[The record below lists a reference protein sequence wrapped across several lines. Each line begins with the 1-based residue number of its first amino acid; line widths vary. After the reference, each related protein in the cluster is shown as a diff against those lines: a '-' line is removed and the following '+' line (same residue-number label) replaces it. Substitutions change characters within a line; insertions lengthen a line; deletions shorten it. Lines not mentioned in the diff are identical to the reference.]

1 MERNN
6 KQLAINMITQVVVF
20 IIQMGINFL
29 LTPFIVKSLG
39 VEAYGFVGLSNNIIG
54 YLQLATVA
62 LNSMAGR
69 FITIEYHRGNIDQAN
84 KYFSSVFY
92 SNVVISAILCIISVV
107 LLIFLEYVIEIPNH
121 LIGDVKWLF
130 TLLCINSF
138 LTLIFNVYIVS
149 PFIKNRLDVTS
160 VRNLISNLIRAIV
173 ILFLFGVFTSHLWF
187 IGCSTLICGIY
198 LVIANVKIK
207 NKLTPE
213 LGVNLRNFDFEK
225 IKTLLA
231 SGVWNLIGKLGD
243 LLQRGLDLL
252 FANWFI
258 NAAAMGI
265 LSITTQIPFIIL
277 SVLGLF
283 TSSFAPS
290 LTKDFANGD
299 KAAMLNE
306 IFKSIRILSICI
318 LVPIAI
324 LYVYGDVFYKLWMP
338 TQDAL
343 LLQKLTICGTFALL
357 VTSPLDGFW
366 NVFTVT
372 NKIKGSS
379 IFMIFNSIIVFF
391 TVLLGLFLTDDTI
404 IKMFI
409 IASVRSIYGVIR
421 GIVFLPVY
429 GAFCLN
435 LKYTYFYKSILKSLF
450 GLVISLGVCYL
461 LRLVYIPN
469 SWLGFF
475 VICIFIS
482 VIAISVGS
490 VLILT
495 KKDKQFIVTKIL
507 SRINDR
513 NKA

>member
-1 MERNN
+1 MAGQN
-6 KQLAINMITQVVVF
+6 KQLAINMIAQVVVF
-20 IIQMGINFL
+20 VVQMGINFL

-69 FITIEYHRGNIDQAN
+69 FITIEYHKGNIEQAN

-92 SNVVISAILCIISVV
+92 SNVVISAVLGILSIV
-107 LLIFLEYVIEIPNH
+107 LLGFLEYIIKIPTNLVI
-121 LIGDVKWLF
+121 DVKWLF
-130 TLLCINSF
+130 ALLCINSL

-149 PFIKNRLDVTS
+149 PFIKNRLEITS
-160 VRNLISNLIRAIV
+160 IRNLISNLIKAAV
-173 ILFLFGVFTSHLWF
+173 ILILFGFFTSHLWY

-198 LVIANVKIK
+198 LIIANVKIK

-213 LGVNLRNFDFEK
+213 LGVKFGNFDFVK
-225 IKTLLA
+225 VKTLLA

-283 TSSFAPS
+283 SSSFAPS

-299 KAAMLNE
+299 WEAMLGE
-306 IFKSIRILSICI
+306 VFKSIRILSICI
-318 LVPIAI
+318 LVPISV
-324 LYVYGDVFYKLWMP
+324 LYIYGDVFYQLWMP
-338 TQDAL
+338 TQDAS

-366 NVFTVT
+366 NIFTIT

-379 IFMIFNSIIVFF
+379 IFMIINSVVVFL
-391 TVLLGLFLTDDTI
+391 TVLLGLIFIDDITT
-404 IKMFI
+404 KMFI
-409 IASVRSIYGVIR
+409 IAAIRSLYGVIR

-429 GAFCLN
+429 GAYCMG
-435 LKYTYFYKSILKSLF
+435 LKYTYFYKPILKSLL
-450 GLVISLGVCYL
+450 GLSISLGFCWL
-461 LRLVYIPN
+461 FRLVYVPIN
-469 SWLGFF
+469 WFSLFA
-475 VICIFIS
+475 VSSLITI
-482 VIAISVGS
+482 VAIGVGS

-495 KKDKQFIVTKIL
+495 K
-507 SRINDR
+507 NDR
-513 NKA
+513 RFLLEKIFKKK

>member
-1 MERNN
+1 MAGQN
-6 KQLAINMITQVVVF
+6 KQLAINMLAQVVVF
-20 IIQMGINFL
+20 LVQMGINFL

-69 FITIEYHRGNIDQAN
+69 FITIEYHKGNLEQAN

-92 SNVVISAILCIISVV
+92 SNVVISAVLAIISII
-107 LLIFLEYVIEIPNH
+107 LLVFLEYVIHIPVN
-121 LIGDVKWLF
+121 LVADVKWLF
-130 TLLCINSF
+130 ALLCLNSL
-138 LTLIFNVYIVS
+138 LTLVFNVYIVS

-160 VRNLISNLIRAIV
+160 VRNLVSNLIKAAV
-173 ILFLFGVFTSHLWF
+173 ILVLFGFFSSHLWY

-198 LVIANVKIK
+198 LIIANVKIK
-207 NKLTPE
+207 DKLTPE
-213 LGVNLRNFDFEK
+213 LGVNLRYFDFVK
-225 IKTLLA
+225 VKTLLA

-290 LTKDFANGD
+290 LTKDFAKGNLNE
-299 KAAMLNE
+299 MLNE
-306 IFKSIRILSICI
+306 VYKSIRILSISI

-324 LYVYGDVFYKLWMP
+324 LHIYGDVFYKLWMP
-338 TQDAL
+338 TQNSL

-357 VTSPLDGFW
+357 VTSPLEGFW

-379 IFMIFNSIIVFF
+379 IFMIINSLVVFL
-391 TVLLGLFLTDDTI
+391 TVLLGLLLTEDITT
-404 IKMFI
+404 KMFI
-409 IASVRSIYGVIR
+409 IAAVRSLYGVIR
-421 GIVFLPVY
+421 GIVFLPIY
-429 GAFCLN
+429 GAYCMN
-435 LKYTYFYKSILKSLF
+435 LKRTFFYKPIIKSLF
-450 GLVISLGVCYL
+450 GVLVTLGICWM
-461 LRLVYIPN
+461 LRLLYVPDN
-469 SWLGFF
+469 WLGFF
-475 VICIFIS
+475 ISSLFVAIVSCCI
-482 VIAISVGS
+482 GS
-490 VLILT
+490 ILILT
-495 KKDKQFIVTKIL
+495 KNDKKFIMEKVIK
-507 SRINDR
+507 RR
-513 NKA
+513 K

>member
-1 MERNN
+1 MAGQN
-6 KQLAINMITQVVVF
+6 KQLAINMLAQVVVF
-20 IIQMGINFL
+20 LVQMGINFL

-69 FITIEYHRGNIDQAN
+69 FITIEYHKGNLEQAN

-92 SNVVISAILCIISVV
+92 SNVVISAVLAIISII
-107 LLIFLEYVIEIPNH
+107 LLVFLEHVIHIPVN
-121 LIGDVKWLF
+121 LIADVKWLF
-130 TLLCINSF
+130 ALLCLNSL
-138 LTLIFNVYIVS
+138 LTLVFNVYIVS

-160 VRNLISNLIRAIV
+160 VRNLVSNLIKAAIIL
-173 ILFLFGVFTSHLWF
+173 ILFGFFSSHLWY

-198 LVIANVKIK
+198 LIIANVKIK
-207 NKLTPE
+207 DKLTPE
-213 LGVNLRNFDFEK
+213 LGVNLRYFDFFK
-225 IKTLLA
+225 VKTLLA

-290 LTKDFANGD
+290 LTKDFAKGNLNE
-299 KAAMLNE
+299 MLNE
-306 IFKSIRILSICI
+306 VYKSIRILSISI

-324 LYVYGDVFYKLWMP
+324 LYIYGDVFYKLWMP
-338 TQDAL
+338 TQNSL

-379 IFMIFNSIIVFF
+379 IFMIINSLVVFL
-391 TVLLGLFLTDDTI
+391 TVLLGLLLTEDITT
-404 IKMFI
+404 KMFI
-409 IASVRSIYGVIR
+409 IAAVRSLYGVIR
-421 GIVFLPVY
+421 GIVFLPIY
-429 GAFCLN
+429 GAYCMN
-435 LKYTYFYKSILKSLF
+435 LKRTFFYKPIIKSLF
-450 GLVISLGVCYL
+450 GVLVTLGICWM
-461 LRLVYIPN
+461 LRLLYVPDN
-469 SWLGFF
+469 WLGFF
-475 VICIFIS
+475 ISSLFVAIVSCCI
-482 VIAISVGS
+482 GS
-490 VLILT
+490 ILILT
-495 KKDKQFIVTKIL
+495 KNDKKFIMEKVIK
-507 SRINDR
+507 RR
-513 NKA
+513 K

>member
-1 MERNN
+1 MAGQN
-6 KQLAINMITQVVVF
+6 KQLAINMLAQVVVF
-20 IIQMGINFL
+20 LVQMGINFL

-69 FITIEYHRGNIDQAN
+69 FITIEYHKGNLEQAN

-92 SNVVISAILCIISVV
+92 SNVVISAVLAIISII
-107 LLIFLEYVIEIPNH
+107 LLVFLEYVLHIPVN
-121 LIGDVKWLF
+121 LIADVKWLF
-130 TLLCINSF
+130 ALLCLNSL
-138 LTLIFNVYIVS
+138 LTLVFNVYIVS

-160 VRNLISNLIRAIV
+160 VRNLVSNLIKAAV
-173 ILFLFGVFTSHLWF
+173 ILILFGFFSSHLWY

-198 LVIANVKIK
+198 LIIANVRIK
-207 NKLTPE
+207 DKLTPE
-213 LGVNLRNFDFEK
+213 LGVNLRYFDFAK
-225 IKTLLA
+225 VKTLLA

-290 LTKDFANGD
+290 LTKDFAKGNL
-299 KAAMLNE
+299 KEMLNE
-306 IFKSIRILSICI
+306 VYKSIRILSISI

-324 LYVYGDVFYKLWMP
+324 LYIYGDVFYKLWMP
-338 TQDAL
+338 TQDSL

-366 NVFTVT
+366 NIFTVT

-379 IFMIFNSIIVFF
+379 IFMIINSLVVFL
-391 TVLLGLFLTDDTI
+391 TVLLGLFLTEDITT
-404 IKMFI
+404 KMFI
-409 IASVRSIYGVIR
+409 IAAVRSLYGVIR
-421 GIVFLPVY
+421 GIVFLPIY
-429 GAFCLN
+429 GAYCMN
-435 LKYTYFYKSILKSLF
+435 LKRTFFYKPIIKSLF
-450 GLVISLGVCYL
+450 GVLVTLGICWM
-461 LRLVYIPN
+461 LRLLYVPDN
-469 SWLGFF
+469 WLGFF
-475 VICIFIS
+475 MSSLLVALVSCSI
-482 VIAISVGS
+482 GS
-490 VLILT
+490 ILILT
-495 KKDKQFIVTKIL
+495 KNDKKFIMEKVIKR
-507 SRINDR
+507 RI
-513 NKA
+513 

>member
-1 MERNN
+1 MAGQN
-6 KQLAINMITQVVVF
+6 KQLAINMLAQVVVF
-20 IIQMGINFL
+20 LVQMGINFL

-69 FITIEYHRGNIDQAN
+69 FITIEYHKGNLEQAN

-92 SNVVISAILCIISVV
+92 SNVVISAVLAIISII
-107 LLIFLEYVIEIPNH
+107 LLVFLEYVIHVPVN
-121 LIGDVKWLF
+121 LVADVKWLF
-130 TLLCINSF
+130 ALLCLNSL
-138 LTLIFNVYIVS
+138 LTLVFNVYIVS

-160 VRNLISNLIRAIV
+160 VRNLVSNLIKAAV
-173 ILFLFGVFTSHLWF
+173 ILILFGFFSSHLWY

-198 LVIANVKIK
+198 LIIANVRIK
-207 NKLTPE
+207 DKLTPE
-213 LGVNLRNFDFEK
+213 LGVNLRYFDFAK
-225 IKTLLA
+225 VKTLLA

-290 LTKDFANGD
+290 LTKDFAKGNL
-299 KAAMLNE
+299 KEMLNE
-306 IFKSIRILSICI
+306 VYKSVRILSISI

-324 LYVYGDVFYKLWMP
+324 LYIYGDVFYKLWMP
-338 TQDAL
+338 TQDSL

-379 IFMIFNSIIVFF
+379 IFMIINSLVVFL
-391 TVLLGLFLTDDTI
+391 TVLLGLFLTEDITT
-404 IKMFI
+404 KMFI
-409 IASVRSIYGVIR
+409 IAAVRSLYGVIR
-421 GIVFLPVY
+421 GIVFLPIY
-429 GAFCLN
+429 GAYCMN
-435 LKYTYFYKSILKSLF
+435 LKRTFFYKPIIKSLF
-450 GLVISLGVCYL
+450 GVLVTLGICWM
-461 LRLVYIPN
+461 LRLLYVPDN
-469 SWLGFF
+469 WLGFF
-475 VICIFIS
+475 MSSLLVALVSCSI
-482 VIAISVGS
+482 GS
-490 VLILT
+490 ILILT
-495 KKDKQFIVTKIL
+495 KNDKKFIMEKVIKR
-507 SRINDR
+507 RI
-513 NKA
+513 

>member
-1 MERNN
+1 MASQN
-6 KQLAINMITQVVVF
+6 KQLAINMIAQVVVF
-20 IIQMGINFL
+20 IVQMGINFL

-69 FITIEYHRGNIDQAN
+69 FITIEYHKGNIEEAN

-92 SNVVISAILCIISVV
+92 SNVVISVVLGVLSLV
-107 LLIFLEYVIEIPNH
+107 LLIFLEYVIKIPAN
-121 LIGDVKWLF
+121 LVVDVKWLF
-130 TLLCINSF
+130 ALLCINSL

-149 PFIKNRLDVTS
+149 PFIKNRLEVTS
-160 VRNLISNLIRAIV
+160 IRNLISNLIKAAV
-173 ILFLFGVFTSHLWF
+173 ILLLFGFFSSHLWY

-198 LVIANVKIK
+198 LIIANVKIK
-207 NKLTPE
+207 NKLTPN
-213 LGVNLRNFDFEK
+213 LGVKFGDFDFVKVK
-225 IKTLLA
+225 ILLT

-258 NAAAMGI
+258 SAAAMGI

-290 LTKDFANGD
+290 LTKDFAKDDQN
-299 KAAMLNE
+299 AMLSE
-306 IFKSIRILSICI
+306 VFKSIRILSIGI
-318 LVPIAI
+318 LVPISV
-324 LYVYGDVFYKLWMP
+324 LYIYGDVFYQLWMP
-338 TQDAL
+338 TQDAS

-379 IFMIFNSIIVFF
+379 IFMIINSVVVFL
-391 TVLLGLFLTDDTI
+391 TVLLGLIFTDDVTT
-404 IKMFI
+404 KMFI
-409 IASVRSIYGVIR
+409 IATVRSLYGVIR
-421 GIVFLPVY
+421 GIVFLPIY
-429 GAFCLN
+429 GAYCIG
-435 LKYTYFYKSILKSLF
+435 LKYTYFYKPILKSLL
-450 GLVISLGVCYL
+450 GLAISLGICWLFRL
-461 LRLVYIPN
+461 LYVP
-469 SWLGFF
+469 SDWLSLF
-475 VICIFIS
+475 VVSSLIAVV
-482 VIAISVGS
+482 VIGIGS

-495 KKDKQFIVTKIL
+495 KNDKRFILEKIL
-507 SRINDR
+507 
-513 NKA
+513 KKK

>member
-1 MERNN
+1 MAGQN
-6 KQLAINMITQVVVF
+6 KQLAINMLAQVVVF
-20 IIQMGINFL
+20 LVQMGINFL

-69 FITIEYHRGNIDQAN
+69 FITIEYHKGNLEQAN

-92 SNVVISAILCIISVV
+92 SNVVISAVLAIISII
-107 LLIFLEYVIEIPNH
+107 LLVFLEYVIHIPVN
-121 LIGDVKWLF
+121 LVADVKWLF
-130 TLLCINSF
+130 ALLCLNSL
-138 LTLIFNVYIVS
+138 LTLVFNVYIVS

-160 VRNLISNLIRAIV
+160 VRNLVSNLIKAAV
-173 ILFLFGVFTSHLWF
+173 ILVLFGFFSSHLWY

-198 LVIANVKIK
+198 LIIANVRIK

-213 LGVNLRNFDFEK
+213 LGVNLRFFDFAK
-225 IKTLLA
+225 VKTLLA

-290 LTKDFANGD
+290 LTKDFAKGNLNE
-299 KAAMLNE
+299 MLNE
-306 IFKSIRILSICI
+306 VYKSIRILSISI

-324 LYVYGDVFYKLWMP
+324 LYIYGDVFYKLWMP
-338 TQDAL
+338 TQDSL

-379 IFMIFNSIIVFF
+379 IFMIINSLVVFL
-391 TVLLGLFLTDDTI
+391 TVLLGLLLTEDITT
-404 IKMFI
+404 KMFI
-409 IASVRSIYGVIR
+409 IAAVRSLYGVIR
-421 GIVFLPVY
+421 GIVFLPIY
-429 GAFCLN
+429 GAYCMN
-435 LKYTYFYKSILKSLF
+435 LKRTFFYKPIIKSLF
-450 GLVISLGVCYL
+450 GVLVTLGICWM
-461 LRLVYIPN
+461 LRLLYVPN
-469 SWLGFF
+469 NWLGFF
-475 VICIFIS
+475 ISSLFVAIVSCCI
-482 VIAISVGS
+482 GS
-490 VLILT
+490 ILILT
-495 KKDKQFIVTKIL
+495 KNDKKFIMEKVIK
-507 SRINDR
+507 RR
-513 NKA
+513 K

>member
-1 MERNN
+1 MAGQN
-6 KQLAINMITQVVVF
+6 KQLAINMLAQVVVF
-20 IIQMGINFL
+20 LVQMGINFL

-54 YLQLATVA
+54 YLQLASVA

-69 FITIEYHRGNIDQAN
+69 FITIEYHKGNLEQAN

-92 SNVVISAILCIISVV
+92 SNVVISAVLAIISII
-107 LLIFLEYVIEIPNH
+107 LLVFLEYVLHIPVN
-121 LIGDVKWLF
+121 LIADVKWLF
-130 TLLCINSF
+130 ALLCLNSL
-138 LTLIFNVYIVS
+138 LTLVFNVYIVS

-160 VRNLISNLIRAIV
+160 VRNLVSNLIKAAV
-173 ILFLFGVFTSHLWF
+173 ILVLFGFFSSHLWY

-198 LVIANVKIK
+198 LIIANVKIK
-207 NKLTPE
+207 DKLTPE
-213 LGVNLRNFDFEK
+213 LGVNLRYFDFVK
-225 IKTLLA
+225 VKTLLA

-290 LTKDFANGD
+290 LTKDFAKGNL
-299 KAAMLNE
+299 KEMLNE
-306 IFKSIRILSICI
+306 VYKSIRILSISI

-324 LYVYGDVFYKLWMP
+324 LYIYGDVFYKLWMP
-338 TQDAL
+338 TQDSL

-379 IFMIFNSIIVFF
+379 IFMIINSLVVFL
-391 TVLLGLFLTDDTI
+391 TVLLGLFLTEDITT
-404 IKMFI
+404 KMFI
-409 IASVRSIYGVIR
+409 IAAVRSLYGVIR
-421 GIVFLPVY
+421 GIVFLPIY
-429 GAFCLN
+429 GAYCMN
-435 LKYTYFYKSILKSLF
+435 LKRTFFYKPIIKSLF
-450 GLVISLGVCYL
+450 GVLVTLGICWM
-461 LRLVYIPN
+461 LRLLYVPDN
-469 SWLGFF
+469 WLGFF
-475 VICIFIS
+475 MSSLLVALVSCSI
-482 VIAISVGS
+482 GS
-490 VLILT
+490 ILILT
-495 KKDKQFIVTKIL
+495 KNDKKFIMEKVIKR
-507 SRINDR
+507 RI
-513 NKA
+513 

>member
-1 MERNN
+1 MAGQN
-6 KQLAINMITQVVVF
+6 KQLAINMLAQVVVF
-20 IIQMGINFL
+20 LVQMGINFL

-69 FITIEYHRGNIDQAN
+69 FITIEYHKGNLEQAN

-92 SNVVISAILCIISVV
+92 SNVVISAVLAIISII
-107 LLIFLEYVIEIPNH
+107 LLIFLEYVIHIPVN
-121 LIGDVKWLF
+121 LVADVKWLF
-130 TLLCINSF
+130 ALLCLNSL
-138 LTLIFNVYIVS
+138 LTLVFNVYIVS
-149 PFIKNRLDVTS
+149 PFIKNRLDATS
-160 VRNLISNLIRAIV
+160 VRNLVSNLIKAAIIL
-173 ILFLFGVFTSHLWF
+173 ILFGFFSSHLWY

-198 LVIANVKIK
+198 LIIANVRIK

-213 LGVNLRNFDFEK
+213 LGVNLRFFDFVK
-225 IKTLLA
+225 VKTLLA

-290 LTKDFANGD
+290 LTKDFAKGNLNE
-299 KAAMLNE
+299 MLNE
-306 IFKSIRILSICI
+306 VYKSIRILSISI

-324 LYVYGDVFYKLWMP
+324 LYIYGDVFYKLWMP
-338 TQDAL
+338 TQDSL

-379 IFMIFNSIIVFF
+379 IFMIINSLVVFL
-391 TVLLGLFLTDDTI
+391 TVLLGLFLTEDITT
-404 IKMFI
+404 KMFI
-409 IASVRSIYGVIR
+409 IAAVRSLYGVIR
-421 GIVFLPVY
+421 GIVFLPIY
-429 GAFCLN
+429 GAYCMN
-435 LKYTYFYKSILKSLF
+435 LKRTFFYKPIIKSLF
-450 GLVISLGVCYL
+450 GVLVTLGICWM
-461 LRLVYIPN
+461 LRLLYVPDN
-469 SWLGFF
+469 WLGFF
-475 VICIFIS
+475 MSSLFV
-482 VIAISVGS
+482 AIVSCSIGS
-490 VLILT
+490 ILILT
-495 KKDKQFIVTKIL
+495 KNDKKFIMEKVIKR
-507 SRINDR
+507 RI
-513 NKA
+513 

>member
-1 MERNN
+1 MAGKN
-6 KQLAINMITQVVVF
+6 KQLAINMLAQVVVF
-20 IIQMGINFL
+20 LVQIGINFL

-69 FITIEYHRGNIDQAN
+69 FITIEYHKGNIEQAN

-92 SNVVISAILCIISVV
+92 SNVVISAILGIISVA
-107 LLIFLEYVIEIPNH
+107 LLIFLEYVIHIPEN
-121 LIGDVKWLF
+121 LVVDVKWLF
-130 TLLCINSF
+130 ALLCANSL

-160 VRNLISNLIRAIV
+160 VRNLVSNLIKAAV
-173 ILFLFGVFTSHLWF
+173 ILILFGLFTSHLWY

-198 LVIANVKIK
+198 LIIANIKIK

-213 LGVNLRNFDFEK
+213 LGVKLKSFDFGK
-225 IKTLLA
+225 VKTLLA

-258 NAAAMGI
+258 NAAAMGV

-290 LTKDFANGD
+290 LTKDFAKGD
-299 KAAMLNE
+299 RNAMLSE
-306 IFKSIRILSICI
+306 VFKSIRILSICI

-324 LYVYGDVFYKLWMP
+324 LYVYGDVFYKLWIP
-338 TQDAL
+338 TQDAQ
-343 LLQKLTICGTFALL
+343 LLQRLTICGTFALL

-366 NVFTVT
+366 NIFTIT

-379 IFMIFNSIIVFF
+379 IFMIANSVVVFL
-391 TVLLGLFLTDDTI
+391 TVLLGLLLTDDVI
-404 IKMFI
+404 VKMFI
-409 IASVRSIYGVIR
+409 IAAVRSSYGVIR
-421 GIVFLPVY
+421 GLVFLPIY
-429 GAFCLN
+429 GAYCMGLN
-435 LKYTYFYKSILKSLF
+435 RTYFYRPIMKSLL
-450 GLVISLGVCYL
+450 GLVASLGICWL
-461 LRLVYIPN
+461 LRLCYVPD

-475 VICIFIS
+475 FVSAFVGLIAICI
-482 VIAISVGS
+482 GS

-495 KKDKQFIVTKIL
+495 KNDKSFILEKVLK
-507 SRINDR
+507 RR
-513 NKA
+513 K

>member
-1 MERNN
+1 MAGQN
-6 KQLAINMITQVVVF
+6 KQLAINMLAQVVVF
-20 IIQMGINFL
+20 LVQMGINFL

-69 FITIEYHRGNIDQAN
+69 FITIEYHKGNLEQAN

-92 SNVVISAILCIISVV
+92 SNVVISAVLAIISII
-107 LLIFLEYVIEIPNH
+107 LLVFLEYVIHIPVN
-121 LIGDVKWLF
+121 LVADVKWLF
-130 TLLCINSF
+130 ALLCLNSL
-138 LTLIFNVYIVS
+138 LTLVFNVYIVS

-160 VRNLISNLIRAIV
+160 VRNLVSNLIKAAV
-173 ILFLFGVFTSHLWF
+173 ILVLFGFFSSHLWY

-198 LVIANVKIK
+198 LIIANVKIK
-207 NKLTPE
+207 DKLTPE
-213 LGVNLRNFDFEK
+213 LGVNLRYFDFVK
-225 IKTLLA
+225 VKTLLA

-290 LTKDFANGD
+290 LTKDFAKGNLNE
-299 KAAMLNE
+299 MLNE
-306 IFKSIRILSICI
+306 VYKSIRILSISI

-324 LYVYGDVFYKLWMP
+324 LYIYGDVFYKLWMP
-338 TQDAL
+338 TQNSL

-379 IFMIFNSIIVFF
+379 IFMIINSLVVFL
-391 TVLLGLFLTDDTI
+391 TVLLGLLLTEDITT
-404 IKMFI
+404 KMFI
-409 IASVRSIYGVIR
+409 IAAVRSLYGVIR
-421 GIVFLPVY
+421 GIVFLPIY
-429 GAFCLN
+429 GAYCMN
-435 LKYTYFYKSILKSLF
+435 LKRTFFYKPIIKSLF
-450 GLVISLGVCYL
+450 GVLVTLGICWM
-461 LRLVYIPN
+461 LRLLYVPDN
-469 SWLGFF
+469 WLGFF
-475 VICIFIS
+475 ISSLFVAIVSYCI
-482 VIAISVGS
+482 GS
-490 VLILT
+490 ILILT
-495 KKDKQFIVTKIL
+495 KNDKKFIMEKVIK
-507 SRINDR
+507 RR
-513 NKA
+513 K

>member
-1 MERNN
+1 MAGQN
-6 KQLAINMITQVVVF
+6 KQLAINMLAQVVVF
-20 IIQMGINFL
+20 LVQMGINFL

-69 FITIEYHRGNIDQAN
+69 FITIEYHKGNLEQAN

-92 SNVVISAILCIISVV
+92 SNVVISAVLAIISII
-107 LLIFLEYVIEIPNH
+107 LLVFLEYVLHIPVN
-121 LIGDVKWLF
+121 LIADVKWLF
-130 TLLCINSF
+130 ALLCLNSL
-138 LTLIFNVYIVS
+138 LTLVFNVYIVS

-160 VRNLISNLIRAIV
+160 VRNLVSNLIKAAV
-173 ILFLFGVFTSHLWF
+173 ILILFGFFSSHLWY

-198 LVIANVKIK
+198 LIIANVRIK
-207 NKLTPE
+207 DKLTPE
-213 LGVNLRNFDFEK
+213 LGVNLRYFDFAK
-225 IKTLLA
+225 VKTLLA

-290 LTKDFANGD
+290 LTKDFAKGNL
-299 KAAMLNE
+299 KEMLNE
-306 IFKSIRILSICI
+306 VYKSIRILSISI

-324 LYVYGDVFYKLWMP
+324 LYIYGDVFYKLWMP
-338 TQDAL
+338 TQDSL

-379 IFMIFNSIIVFF
+379 IFMIINSLVVFL
-391 TVLLGLFLTDDTI
+391 TVLLGLFLTEDITT
-404 IKMFI
+404 KMFI
-409 IASVRSIYGVIR
+409 IAAVRSLYGVIR
-421 GIVFLPVY
+421 GIVFLPIY
-429 GAFCLN
+429 GAYCMN
-435 LKYTYFYKSILKSLF
+435 LKRTFFYKPIIKSLF
-450 GLVISLGVCYL
+450 GVLFTLGICWM
-461 LRLVYIPN
+461 LRLLYVPDN
-469 SWLGFF
+469 WLGFF
-475 VICIFIS
+475 MSSLLVALVSCSI
-482 VIAISVGS
+482 GS
-490 VLILT
+490 ILILT
-495 KKDKQFIVTKIL
+495 KNDKKFIMEKVIKR
-507 SRINDR
+507 RI
-513 NKA
+513 

>member
-1 MERNN
+1 MAGQN
-6 KQLAINMITQVVVF
+6 KQLAINMLAQVVVF
-20 IIQMGINFL
+20 LVQMGINFL

-69 FITIEYHRGNIDQAN
+69 FITIEYHKGNLEQAN

-92 SNVVISAILCIISVV
+92 SNVVISAVLAIISII
-107 LLIFLEYVIEIPNH
+107 LLVFLEYVLHIPVN
-121 LIGDVKWLF
+121 LIADVKWLF
-130 TLLCINSF
+130 ALLCLNSL
-138 LTLIFNVYIVS
+138 LTLVFNVYIVS

-160 VRNLISNLIRAIV
+160 VRNLVSNLIKAAV
-173 ILFLFGVFTSHLWF
+173 ILILFGFFSSHLWY

-198 LVIANVKIK
+198 LIIANVRIK
-207 NKLTPE
+207 DKLTPE
-213 LGVNLRNFDFEK
+213 LGVNLRYFDFAK
-225 IKTLLA
+225 VKTLLA

-290 LTKDFANGD
+290 LTKDFAKGNL
-299 KAAMLNE
+299 KEMLNE
-306 IFKSIRILSICI
+306 VYKSIRILSISI

-324 LYVYGDVFYKLWMP
+324 LYIYGDVFYKLWMP
-338 TQDAL
+338 TQD
-343 LLQKLTICGTFALL
+343 
-357 VTSPLDGFW
+357 SPLDGFW

-379 IFMIFNSIIVFF
+379 IFMIINSLVVFL
-391 TVLLGLFLTDDTI
+391 TVLLGLFLTEDITT
-404 IKMFI
+404 KMFI
-409 IASVRSIYGVIR
+409 IAAVRSLYGVIR
-421 GIVFLPVY
+421 GIVFLPIY
-429 GAFCLN
+429 GAYCMN
-435 LKYTYFYKSILKSLF
+435 LKRTFFYKPIIKSLF
-450 GLVISLGVCYL
+450 GVLVTLGICWM
-461 LRLVYIPN
+461 LRLLYVPDN
-469 SWLGFF
+469 WLGFF
-475 VICIFIS
+475 MSSLLVALVSCSI
-482 VIAISVGS
+482 GS
-490 VLILT
+490 ILILT
-495 KKDKQFIVTKIL
+495 KNDKKFIMEKVIKR
-507 SRINDR
+507 RI
-513 NKA
+513 

>member
-1 MERNN
+1 MAGQN
-6 KQLAINMITQVVVF
+6 KQLAINMLAQVVVF
-20 IIQMGINFL
+20 LVQMGINFL

-69 FITIEYHRGNIDQAN
+69 FITIEYHKGNLEQAN

-92 SNVVISAILCIISVV
+92 SNVVISAVLAIISII
-107 LLIFLEYVIEIPNH
+107 LLVFLEYVLHIPVN
-121 LIGDVKWLF
+121 LIADVKWLF
-130 TLLCINSF
+130 ALLCLNSL
-138 LTLIFNVYIVS
+138 LTLVFNVYIVS

-160 VRNLISNLIRAIV
+160 VRNLVSNLIKAAV
-173 ILFLFGVFTSHLWF
+173 ILILFGFFSSHLWY

-198 LVIANVKIK
+198 LIIANVRIK
-207 NKLTPE
+207 DKLTPE
-213 LGVNLRNFDFEK
+213 LGVNLRYFDFAK
-225 IKTLLA
+225 VKTLLA

-290 LTKDFANGD
+290 LTKDFAKGNL
-299 KAAMLNE
+299 KEMLNE
-306 IFKSIRILSICI
+306 VYKSIRILSISI

-324 LYVYGDVFYKLWMP
+324 IYIYGDVFYKLWMP
-338 TQDAL
+338 TQDSL

-379 IFMIFNSIIVFF
+379 IFMIINSLVVFL
-391 TVLLGLFLTDDTI
+391 TVLLGLFLTEDITT
-404 IKMFI
+404 KMFI
-409 IASVRSIYGVIR
+409 IAAVRSLYGVIR
-421 GIVFLPVY
+421 GIVFLPIY
-429 GAFCLN
+429 GAYCMN
-435 LKYTYFYKSILKSLF
+435 LKRTFFYKPIIKSLF
-450 GLVISLGVCYL
+450 GVLVTLGICWM
-461 LRLVYIPN
+461 LRLLYVPDN
-469 SWLGFF
+469 WLGFF
-475 VICIFIS
+475 MSSLLVALVSCSI
-482 VIAISVGS
+482 GS
-490 VLILT
+490 ILILT
-495 KKDKQFIVTKIL
+495 KNDKKFIMEKVIKR
-507 SRINDR
+507 RI
-513 NKA
+513 

>member
-1 MERNN
+1 MAGQN
-6 KQLAINMITQVVVF
+6 KQLAINMLAQVVVF
-20 IIQMGINFL
+20 LVQMGINFL

-69 FITIEYHRGNIDQAN
+69 FITIEYHKGNLEQAN

-92 SNVVISAILCIISVV
+92 SNVVISAVLAIISII
-107 LLIFLEYVIEIPNH
+107 LLVFLEYVLHIPVN
-121 LIGDVKWLF
+121 LIVDVKWLF
-130 TLLCINSF
+130 ALLCLNSL
-138 LTLIFNVYIVS
+138 LTLVFNVYIVS

-160 VRNLISNLIRAIV
+160 VRNLVSNLIKAAV
-173 ILFLFGVFTSHLWF
+173 ILVLFGFFSSHLWY

-198 LVIANVKIK
+198 LIIANVKIK
-207 NKLTPE
+207 DKLTPE
-213 LGVNLRNFDFEK
+213 LGVNLRYFDFVK
-225 IKTLLA
+225 VKTLLA

-290 LTKDFANGD
+290 LTKDFAKGNLNE
-299 KAAMLNE
+299 MLNE
-306 IFKSIRILSICI
+306 VYKSIRILSISI

-324 LYVYGDVFYKLWMP
+324 LYIYGDVFYKLWMP
-338 TQDAL
+338 TQNSL

-357 VTSPLDGFW
+357 VTSPLEGFW

-379 IFMIFNSIIVFF
+379 IFMIINSLVVFL
-391 TVLLGLFLTDDTI
+391 TVLLGLFLTEDITT
-404 IKMFI
+404 KMFI
-409 IASVRSIYGVIR
+409 IAAVRSLFGVIR
-421 GIVFLPVY
+421 GIVFLPIY
-429 GAFCLN
+429 GAYCMN
-435 LKYTYFYKSILKSLF
+435 LKRTFFYKPIIKSLF
-450 GLVISLGVCYL
+450 GVLVTLGICWM
-461 LRLVYIPN
+461 LRLLYVPDN
-469 SWLGFF
+469 WLGFF
-475 VICIFIS
+475 MSSLLVALVSCSI
-482 VIAISVGS
+482 GS
-490 VLILT
+490 ILILT
-495 KKDKQFIVTKIL
+495 KNDKKFIMEKVIKRRL
-507 SRINDR
+507 
-513 NKA
+513 

>member
-1 MERNN
+1 MAGQN
-6 KQLAINMITQVVVF
+6 KQLAINMLAQVVVF
-20 IIQMGINFL
+20 LVQMGINFL

-69 FITIEYHRGNIDQAN
+69 FITIEYHKGNLEQAN

-92 SNVVISAILCIISVV
+92 SNVVISAVLAIISII
-107 LLIFLEYVIEIPNH
+107 LLVFLEYVIHIPVN
-121 LIGDVKWLF
+121 LVADVKWLF
-130 TLLCINSF
+130 ALLCLNSL
-138 LTLIFNVYIVS
+138 LTLVFNVYIVS

-160 VRNLISNLIRAIV
+160 VRNLVSNLIKAAV
-173 ILFLFGVFTSHLWF
+173 ILVVFGFFSSHLWY

-198 LVIANVKIK
+198 LIIANVKIK
-207 NKLTPE
+207 DKLTPE
-213 LGVNLRNFDFEK
+213 LGVNLRYFDFVK
-225 IKTLLA
+225 VKTLLA

-290 LTKDFANGD
+290 LTKDFAKGNL
-299 KAAMLNE
+299 KEMLNE
-306 IFKSIRILSICI
+306 VYKSVRILSISI

-324 LYVYGDVFYKLWMP
+324 LYIYGDVFYKLWMP
-338 TQDAL
+338 TQDSL

-379 IFMIFNSIIVFF
+379 IFMIINSLVVFL
-391 TVLLGLFLTDDTI
+391 TVLLGLLLTEDITT
-404 IKMFI
+404 KMFI
-409 IASVRSIYGVIR
+409 IAAVRSLYGVIR
-421 GIVFLPVY
+421 GIVFLPIY
-429 GAFCLN
+429 GAYCMN
-435 LKYTYFYKSILKSLF
+435 LKRTFFYKPIIKSLF
-450 GLVISLGVCYL
+450 GVLVTLGICWM
-461 LRLVYIPN
+461 LRLLYVPDN
-469 SWLGFF
+469 WLGFF
-475 VICIFIS
+475 ISSLFVAIVSCCI
-482 VIAISVGS
+482 GS
-490 VLILT
+490 ILILT
-495 KKDKQFIVTKIL
+495 KNDKKFIMEKVIK
-507 SRINDR
+507 RR
-513 NKA
+513 K

>member
-1 MERNN
+1 MAGQN
-6 KQLAINMITQVVVF
+6 KQLAINMLAQVVVF
-20 IIQMGINFL
+20 LVQMGINFL

-54 YLQLATVA
+54 YLQLASVA

-69 FITIEYHRGNIDQAN
+69 FITIEYHKGNLEQAN

-92 SNVVISAILCIISVV
+92 SNVVISAVLAIISII
-107 LLIFLEYVIEIPNH
+107 LLVFLEYVLHIPVN
-121 LIGDVKWLF
+121 LIADVKWLF
-130 TLLCINSF
+130 ALLCLNSL
-138 LTLIFNVYIVS
+138 LTLVFNVYIVS

-160 VRNLISNLIRAIV
+160 VRNLVSNLIKAAV
-173 ILFLFGVFTSHLWF
+173 ILILFGFFSSHLWY

-198 LVIANVKIK
+198 LIIANVRIK
-207 NKLTPE
+207 DKLTPE
-213 LGVNLRNFDFEK
+213 LGVNLRYFDFAK
-225 IKTLLA
+225 VKTLLA
-231 SGVWNLIGKLGD
+231 SGVWNLISKLGD

-290 LTKDFANGD
+290 LTKDFAKGNL
-299 KAAMLNE
+299 KEMLNE
-306 IFKSIRILSICI
+306 VYKSIRILSISI

-324 LYVYGDVFYKLWMP
+324 LYIYGDVFYKLWMP
-338 TQDAL
+338 TQDSL

-379 IFMIFNSIIVFF
+379 IFMIINSLVVFL
-391 TVLLGLFLTDDTI
+391 TVLLGLFLTEDITT
-404 IKMFI
+404 KMFI
-409 IASVRSIYGVIR
+409 IAAVRSLYGVIR
-421 GIVFLPVY
+421 GIVFLPIY
-429 GAFCLN
+429 GAYCMN
-435 LKYTYFYKSILKSLF
+435 LKRTFFYKPIIKSLF
-450 GLVISLGVCYL
+450 GVLVTLGICWM
-461 LRLVYIPN
+461 LRLLYVPDN
-469 SWLGFF
+469 WLGFF
-475 VICIFIS
+475 MSSLLVALVSCSI
-482 VIAISVGS
+482 GS
-490 VLILT
+490 ILILT
-495 KKDKQFIVTKIL
+495 KNDKKFIMEKVIKR
-507 SRINDR
+507 RI
-513 NKA
+513 

>member
-1 MERNN
+1 MAGQN
-6 KQLAINMITQVVVF
+6 KQLAINMLAQVVVF
-20 IIQMGINFL
+20 LVQMGINFL

-69 FITIEYHRGNIDQAN
+69 FITIEYHKGNLEQAN

-92 SNVVISAILCIISVV
+92 SNVVISAVLAIISII
-107 LLIFLEYVIEIPNH
+107 LLAFLEYVIHIPVN
-121 LIGDVKWLF
+121 LVADVKWLF
-130 TLLCINSF
+130 ALLCLNSL
-138 LTLIFNVYIVS
+138 LTLVFNVYIVS

-160 VRNLISNLIRAIV
+160 VRNLVSNLIKAAV
-173 ILFLFGVFTSHLWF
+173 ILVLFGFFSSHLWY

-198 LVIANVKIK
+198 LIIANVKIK
-207 NKLTPE
+207 DKLTPE
-213 LGVNLRNFDFEK
+213 LGVNLRYFDFVK
-225 IKTLLA
+225 VKTLLA

-290 LTKDFANGD
+290 LTKDFAKGNLNE
-299 KAAMLNE
+299 MLNE
-306 IFKSIRILSICI
+306 VYKSIRILSISI

-324 LYVYGDVFYKLWMP
+324 LYIYGDVFYKLWMP
-338 TQDAL
+338 TQDSL

-379 IFMIFNSIIVFF
+379 IFMIINSLVVFL
-391 TVLLGLFLTDDTI
+391 TVLLGLLLTEDITT
-404 IKMFI
+404 KMFI
-409 IASVRSIYGVIR
+409 IAAVRSLYGVIR
-421 GIVFLPVY
+421 GIVFLPIY
-429 GAFCLN
+429 GAYCMN
-435 LKYTYFYKSILKSLF
+435 LKRTFFYKPIIKSLF
-450 GLVISLGVCYL
+450 GVLVTLGICWM
-461 LRLVYIPN
+461 LRLLYVPDN
-469 SWLGFF
+469 WLGFF
-475 VICIFIS
+475 MSSLFVAIVSCCI
-482 VIAISVGS
+482 GS
-490 VLILT
+490 ILILT
-495 KKDKQFIVTKIL
+495 KNDKKFIMEKVIK
-507 SRINDR
+507 RR
-513 NKA
+513 K

>member
-1 MERNN
+1 MAGQN
-6 KQLAINMITQVVVF
+6 KQLAINMLAQVVVF
-20 IIQMGINFL
+20 LVQMGINFL

-69 FITIEYHRGNIDQAN
+69 FITIEYHKGNLEQAN

-92 SNVVISAILCIISVV
+92 SNVVISAVLAIISII
-107 LLIFLEYVIEIPNH
+107 LLVFLEYVIHIPVNFVA
-121 LIGDVKWLF
+121 DVKWLF
-130 TLLCINSF
+130 ALLCLNSL
-138 LTLIFNVYIVS
+138 LTLVFNVYIVS

-160 VRNLISNLIRAIV
+160 VRNLVSNLIKAAV
-173 ILFLFGVFTSHLWF
+173 ILVLFGFFSSHLWY

-198 LVIANVKIK
+198 LIIANVKIK
-207 NKLTPE
+207 DKLTPE
-213 LGVNLRNFDFEK
+213 LGVNLRYFDFVK
-225 IKTLLA
+225 VKTLLA

-290 LTKDFANGD
+290 LTKDFAKGNL
-299 KAAMLNE
+299 KEMLNE
-306 IFKSIRILSICI
+306 VYKSVRILSISI

-324 LYVYGDVFYKLWMP
+324 LYIYGDVFYKLWMP
-338 TQDAL
+338 TQDSL

-379 IFMIFNSIIVFF
+379 IFMIINSLVVFL
-391 TVLLGLFLTDDTI
+391 TVLLGLLLTEDITT
-404 IKMFI
+404 KMFI
-409 IASVRSIYGVIR
+409 IAAVRSLYGVIR
-421 GIVFLPVY
+421 GIVFLPIY
-429 GAFCLN
+429 GAYCMN
-435 LKYTYFYKSILKSLF
+435 LKRTFFYKPIIKSLF
-450 GLVISLGVCYL
+450 GVLVTLGICWM
-461 LRLVYIPN
+461 LRLLYVPDN
-469 SWLGFF
+469 WLGFF
-475 VICIFIS
+475 MSSLLVALVSCSI
-482 VIAISVGS
+482 GS
-490 VLILT
+490 ILILT
-495 KKDKQFIVTKIL
+495 KNDKKFIMEKVIKR
-507 SRINDR
+507 RI
-513 NKA
+513 

>member
-1 MERNN
+1 MAGQN
-6 KQLAINMITQVVVF
+6 KQLAINMLAQVVVF
-20 IIQMGINFL
+20 LVQMGINFL

-69 FITIEYHRGNIDQAN
+69 FITIEYHKGNLEQAN

-92 SNVVISAILCIISVV
+92 SNVVISAVLAIISII
-107 LLIFLEYVIEIPNH
+107 LLVFLEYVIHIPVN
-121 LIGDVKWLF
+121 LVADVKWLF
-130 TLLCINSF
+130 ALLCLNSL
-138 LTLIFNVYIVS
+138 LTLVFNVYIVS

-160 VRNLISNLIRAIV
+160 VRNLVSNLIKAAV
-173 ILFLFGVFTSHLWF
+173 ILVLFGFFSSHLWY

-198 LVIANVKIK
+198 LIIANVKIK
-207 NKLTPE
+207 DKLTPE
-213 LGVNLRNFDFEK
+213 LGVNLRYFDFVK
-225 IKTLLA
+225 VKTLLA

-290 LTKDFANGD
+290 LTKDFAKGNLNE
-299 KAAMLNE
+299 MLNE
-306 IFKSIRILSICI
+306 VYKSIRILSISI

-324 LYVYGDVFYKLWMP
+324 LYIYGDVFYKLWMP
-338 TQDAL
+338 TQNSL

-379 IFMIFNSIIVFF
+379 IFMIINSLVVFL
-391 TVLLGLFLTDDTI
+391 TVLLGLLLTEDITT
-404 IKMFI
+404 KMFI
-409 IASVRSIYGVIR
+409 IAAVRSLYGVIR
-421 GIVFLPVY
+421 GIVFLPIY
-429 GAFCLN
+429 GAYCMN
-435 LKYTYFYKSILKSLF
+435 LKRTFFYKPIIKSLF
-450 GLVISLGVCYL
+450 GVLVTLGICWM
-461 LRLVYIPN
+461 LRLLYVPDN
-469 SWLGFF
+469 WLGFF
-475 VICIFIS
+475 ISSLFVAIVSCCI
-482 VIAISVGS
+482 GS
-490 VLILT
+490 ILILT
-495 KKDKQFIVTKIL
+495 KNDKKFIMEKVIK
-507 SRINDR
+507 RR
-513 NKA
+513 K

>member
-1 MERNN
+1 MAGQN
-6 KQLAINMITQVVVF
+6 KQLAINMLAQVVVF
-20 IIQMGINFL
+20 LVQMGINFL

-69 FITIEYHRGNIDQAN
+69 FITIEYHKGNLEQAN

-92 SNVVISAILCIISVV
+92 SNVVISAVLAIISII
-107 LLIFLEYVIEIPNH
+107 LLVFLEYVIHIPVN
-121 LIGDVKWLF
+121 LIADVKWLF
-130 TLLCINSF
+130 ALLCLNSL
-138 LTLIFNVYIVS
+138 LTLVFNVYIVS

-160 VRNLISNLIRAIV
+160 VRNLVSNLIKAAIIL
-173 ILFLFGVFTSHLWF
+173 ILFGFFNSHLWY

-198 LVIANVKIK
+198 LIIANVKIK
-207 NKLTPE
+207 DKLTPE
-213 LGVNLRNFDFEK
+213 LGVNLRYFDFVK
-225 IKTLLA
+225 VKTLLA

-290 LTKDFANGD
+290 LTKDFAKGNLNE
-299 KAAMLNE
+299 MLNE
-306 IFKSIRILSICI
+306 VYKSIRILSISI

-324 LYVYGDVFYKLWMP
+324 LYIYGDVFYKLWMP
-338 TQDAL
+338 TQNSL

-379 IFMIFNSIIVFF
+379 IFMIINSLVVFL
-391 TVLLGLFLTDDTI
+391 TVLLGLLLTEDITT
-404 IKMFI
+404 KMFI
-409 IASVRSIYGVIR
+409 IAAVRSLYGVIR
-421 GIVFLPVY
+421 GIVFLPIY
-429 GAFCLN
+429 GAYCMN
-435 LKYTYFYKSILKSLF
+435 LKRTFFYKPIIKSLF
-450 GLVISLGVCYL
+450 GVLVTLGICWM
-461 LRLVYIPN
+461 LRLLYVPDN
-469 SWLGFF
+469 WLGFF
-475 VICIFIS
+475 ISSLFVAIVSCCI
-482 VIAISVGS
+482 GS
-490 VLILT
+490 ILILT
-495 KKDKQFIVTKIL
+495 KNDKKFIMEKVIK
-507 SRINDR
+507 RR
-513 NKA
+513 K

>member
-1 MERNN
+1 MAGQN
-6 KQLAINMITQVVVF
+6 KQLAINMLAQVVVF
-20 IIQMGINFL
+20 LVQMGINFL

-69 FITIEYHRGNIDQAN
+69 FITIEYHKGNLEQAN

-92 SNVVISAILCIISVV
+92 SNVVISAVLAIISII
-107 LLIFLEYVIEIPNH
+107 LLVFLEYVIHIPVN
-121 LIGDVKWLF
+121 LVADVKWLF
-130 TLLCINSF
+130 ALLCLNSL
-138 LTLIFNVYIVS
+138 LTLVFNVYIVS

-160 VRNLISNLIRAIV
+160 VRNLVSNLIKAAV
-173 ILFLFGVFTSHLWF
+173 ILVLFGFFSSHLWY

-198 LVIANVKIK
+198 LIIANVKIK
-207 NKLTPE
+207 DKLTPE
-213 LGVNLRNFDFEK
+213 LGVNLRYFDFVK
-225 IKTLLA
+225 VKTLLA

-290 LTKDFANGD
+290 LTKDFAKGD
-299 KAAMLNE
+299 KDTMLLE
-306 IFKSIRILSICI
+306 VFKSIRILSICI
-318 LVPIAI
+318 LVPISV
-324 LYVYGDVFYKLWMP
+324 LYIYGDVFYKLWMP
-338 TQDAL
+338 TEDAV
-343 LLQKLTICGTFALL
+343 LLQKLTISGTFALL

-366 NVFTVT
+366 NIFTVT

-379 IFMIFNSIIVFF
+379 IFMIFNSIAVFL
-391 TVLLGLFLTDDTI
+391 TVLLGLFLTKDVTT
-404 IKMFI
+404 KMFV
-409 IASVRSIYGVIR
+409 IAAVRSLYGVVRGIIFLPIYGA
-421 GIVFLPVY
+421 Y
-429 GAFCLN
+429 CMN
-435 LKYTYFYKSILKSLF
+435 LKRNFFYVPILKSLM
-450 GLVISLGVCYL
+450 GLVVSLGVCWL
-461 LRLVYIPN
+461 IRLVYVPDN
-469 SWLGFF
+469 WMGFF
-475 VICIFIS
+475 IMSALVAFVSIS
-482 VIAISVGS
+482 IGS

-495 KKDKQFIVTKIL
+495 KKDKKFIMEKIVKH
-507 SRINDR
+507 R
-513 NKA
+513 K

>member
-1 MERNN
+1 MAGQN
-6 KQLAINMITQVVVF
+6 KQLAINMLAQVVVF
-20 IIQMGINFL
+20 LVQMGINFL

-69 FITIEYHRGNIDQAN
+69 FITIEYHKGNLEQAN

-92 SNVVISAILCIISVV
+92 SNVVISAVLAIISTI
-107 LLIFLEYVIEIPNH
+107 LLVFLEYVIHIPVN
-121 LIGDVKWLF
+121 LVADVKWLF
-130 TLLCINSF
+130 ALLCLNSL
-138 LTLIFNVYIVS
+138 LTLVFNVYIVS

-160 VRNLISNLIRAIV
+160 VRNLVSNLIKAAIIL
-173 ILFLFGVFTSHLWF
+173 ILFGFFSSHLWY

-198 LVIANVKIK
+198 LIIANVKIK
-207 NKLTPE
+207 DKLTPE
-213 LGVNLRNFDFEK
+213 LGVNLRYFDLVK
-225 IKTLLA
+225 VKTLLA

-290 LTKDFANGD
+290 LTKDFAKENL
-299 KAAMLNE
+299 KEMLNE
-306 IFKSIRILSICI
+306 VYKSIRILSISI

-324 LYVYGDVFYKLWMP
+324 LYIYGDVFYKLWMP
-338 TQDAL
+338 TQDSL

-379 IFMIFNSIIVFF
+379 IFMIINSLVVFL
-391 TVLLGLFLTDDTI
+391 TVLLGLFLTEDITT
-404 IKMFI
+404 KMFI
-409 IASVRSIYGVIR
+409 IAAVRSLYGVIR
-421 GIVFLPVY
+421 GIVFLPIY
-429 GAFCLN
+429 GAYCMN
-435 LKYTYFYKSILKSLF
+435 LKRTFFYKPIIKSLF
-450 GLVISLGVCYL
+450 GVLVTLGICWM
-461 LRLVYIPN
+461 LRLLYVPDN
-469 SWLGFF
+469 WLGFF
-475 VICIFIS
+475 MSSLLVALVSCSI
-482 VIAISVGS
+482 GS
-490 VLILT
+490 ILILT
-495 KKDKQFIVTKIL
+495 KNDKKFIMEKVIKR
-507 SRINDR
+507 RI
-513 NKA
+513 

>member
-1 MERNN
+1 M
-6 KQLAINMITQVVVF
+6 
-20 IIQMGINFL
+20 
-29 LTPFIVKSLG
+29 
-39 VEAYGFVGLSNNIIG
+39 SNNIIG

-69 FITIEYHRGNIDQAN
+69 FITIEYHKGNLEQAN

-92 SNVVISAILCIISVV
+92 SNVVISAVLAIISII
-107 LLIFLEYVIEIPNH
+107 LLVFLEYVIHIPVN
-121 LIGDVKWLF
+121 LIADVKWLF
-130 TLLCINSF
+130 ALLCLNSL
-138 LTLIFNVYIVS
+138 LTLVFNVYIVS

-160 VRNLISNLIRAIV
+160 VRNLVSNLIKAAIIL
-173 ILFLFGVFTSHLWF
+173 ILFGFFSSHLWY

-198 LVIANVKIK
+198 LIIANVKIK
-207 NKLTPE
+207 DKLTPE
-213 LGVNLRNFDFEK
+213 LGVNLRYFDFVKVK
-225 IKTLLA
+225 ILLA

-290 LTKDFANGD
+290 LTKDFAKGNLNE
-299 KAAMLNE
+299 MLNE
-306 IFKSIRILSICI
+306 VYKSIRILSISI

-324 LYVYGDVFYKLWMP
+324 LYIYGDVFYKLWMP
-338 TQDAL
+338 TQNSL

-379 IFMIFNSIIVFF
+379 IFMIINSLVVFL
-391 TVLLGLFLTDDTI
+391 TVLLGLLLTEDITT
-404 IKMFI
+404 KMFI
-409 IASVRSIYGVIR
+409 IAAVRSLYGVIR
-421 GIVFLPVY
+421 GIVFLPIY
-429 GAFCLN
+429 GAYCMN
-435 LKYTYFYKSILKSLF
+435 LKRTFFYKPIIKSLF
-450 GLVISLGVCYL
+450 GVLVTLGICWM
-461 LRLVYIPN
+461 LRLLYVPDN
-469 SWLGFF
+469 WLGFF
-475 VICIFIS
+475 ISSLFVAIVSCCI
-482 VIAISVGS
+482 GS
-490 VLILT
+490 ILILT
-495 KKDKQFIVTKIL
+495 KNDKKFIMEKVIK
-507 SRINDR
+507 RR
-513 NKA
+513 K

>member
-1 MERNN
+1 MAGQN
-6 KQLAINMITQVVVF
+6 KQLAINMLAQVVVF
-20 IIQMGINFL
+20 LVQMGINFL

-69 FITIEYHRGNIDQAN
+69 FITIEYHKGNLEQAN

-92 SNVVISAILCIISVV
+92 SNVVISAVLAIISII
-107 LLIFLEYVIEIPNH
+107 LLVFLEYVIHIPVN
-121 LIGDVKWLF
+121 LVADVKWLF
-130 TLLCINSF
+130 ALLCLNSL
-138 LTLIFNVYIVS
+138 LTLVFNVYIVS

-160 VRNLISNLIRAIV
+160 VRNLVSNLIKAAV
-173 ILFLFGVFTSHLWF
+173 ILVLFGFFSSHLWY

-198 LVIANVKIK
+198 LIIANVKIK
-207 NKLTPE
+207 DKLTPE
-213 LGVNLRNFDFEK
+213 LGVNLRYFDFVK
-225 IKTLLA
+225 VKTLLA

-290 LTKDFANGD
+290 LTKDFAKGNLNE
-299 KAAMLNE
+299 MLNE
-306 IFKSIRILSICI
+306 VYKSIRILSISI

-324 LYVYGDVFYKLWMP
+324 LYIYGDVFYKLWMP
-338 TQDAL
+338 TQDSL

-379 IFMIFNSIIVFF
+379 IFMIINSLVVFL
-391 TVLLGLFLTDDTI
+391 TVLLGLLLTEDITT
-404 IKMFI
+404 KMFI
-409 IASVRSIYGVIR
+409 IAAVRSLYGVIR
-421 GIVFLPVY
+421 GIVFLPIY
-429 GAFCLN
+429 GAYCMN
-435 LKYTYFYKSILKSLF
+435 LKRTFFYKPIIKSLF
-450 GLVISLGVCYL
+450 GVLVTLGICWM
-461 LRLVYIPN
+461 LRLLYVPDN
-469 SWLGFF
+469 WLGFF
-475 VICIFIS
+475 MSSLFVAIVSCCI
-482 VIAISVGS
+482 GS
-490 VLILT
+490 ILILT
-495 KKDKQFIVTKIL
+495 KNDKKFIMEKVIK
-507 SRINDR
+507 RR
-513 NKA
+513 K

>member
-1 MERNN
+1 MAGKN
-6 KQLAINMITQVVVF
+6 KQLAINIISQIAVF

-39 VEAYGFVGLSNNIIG
+39 VEAYGFIGLSNNIIG

-69 FITIEYHRGNIDQAN
+69 FITIEYHKGNIEQAN

-92 SNVVISAILCIISVV
+92 SNVVISAVLGIISII
-107 LLIFLEYVIEIPNH
+107 LLIFLEYIIEIPKH
-121 LIGDVKWLF
+121 LIGDVKLLF
-130 TLLCINSF
+130 SLLCINSL

-160 VRNLISNLIRAIV
+160 ERNLISNLIRAVI

-213 LGVNLRNFDFEK
+213 LGINLKNFDFIK
-225 IKTLLA
+225 VKTLLA

-258 NAAAMGI
+258 SAAAMGI

-299 KAAMLNE
+299 RDAMLNE
-306 IFKSIRILSICI
+306 VFKSIRILSICI
-318 LVPIAI
+318 LAPIAI

-338 TQDAL
+338 TQDEL

-372 NKIKGSS
+372 NKIKFSS
-379 IFMIFNSIIVFF
+379 IFMIFNSILVFV
-391 TVLLGLFLTDDTI
+391 TVLLGLFLTNDTI

-409 IASVRSIYGVIR
+409 IASVRSLYGVIR

-429 GAFCLN
+429 GAYCLN
-435 LKYTYFYKSILKSLF
+435 LKYTYFYKSIFKSLF
-450 GLVISLGVCYL
+450 GIVLSLGACYM
-461 LRLVYIPN
+461 LRLIYVPDN
-469 SWLGFF
+469 WLEFF
-475 VICIFIS
+475 VMCLFVS
-482 VIAISVGS
+482 GIAIGVGS

-495 KKDKQFIVTKIL
+495 KKDKQFIIAKIL
-507 SRINDR
+507 
-513 NKA
+513 NKIK

>member
-1 MERNN
+1 MADQN
-6 KQLAINMITQVVVF
+6 KQLAINMIAQVVVF
-20 IIQMGINFL
+20 VVQMGINFL

-69 FITIEYHRGNIDQAN
+69 FITIEYHKGNIEQAN

-92 SNVVISAILCIISVV
+92 SNVVISAFLGILSLV
-107 LLIFLEYVIEIPNH
+107 LLIFLEYVIKIPAN
-121 LIGDVKWLF
+121 LVVDVKCLF
-130 TLLCINSF
+130 ALLCINSL

-149 PFIKNRLDVTS
+149 PFIKNRLEVTS
-160 VRNLISNLIRAIV
+160 IRNLISNLIRAAV
-173 ILFLFGVFTSHLWF
+173 ILVLFGFFTSHLWY

-198 LVIANVKIK
+198 LIIANVKIK

-213 LGVNLRNFDFEK
+213 LGVKFGDFDFLK
-225 IKTLLA
+225 VKTLLA

-290 LTKDFANGD
+290 LTKDFAKGD
-299 KAAMLNE
+299 QEAMLGE
-306 IFKSIRILSICI
+306 VFKSIRILSICI
-318 LVPIAI
+318 LVPISV
-324 LYVYGDVFYKLWMP
+324 LYIYGDVFYQLWMP
-338 TQDAL
+338 TQDAS

-379 IFMIFNSIIVFF
+379 IFMIINSVVVFL
-391 TVLLGLFLTDDTI
+391 TVLLGLIFTDDITT
-404 IKMFI
+404 KMFI
-409 IASVRSIYGVIR
+409 IAAVRSLYGVIR
-421 GIVFLPVY
+421 GIVFLPIY
-429 GAFCLN
+429 GAYCMG
-435 LKYTYFYKSILKSLF
+435 LKYTYFYKPILKSMM
-450 GLVISLGVCYL
+450 GLSISLGICWMFRL
-461 LRLVYIPN
+461 LYVPS
-469 SWLGFF
+469 SWLSLF
-475 VICIFIS
+475 V
-482 VIAISVGS
+482 VAVLIAIVAMGVGS

-495 KKDKQFIVTKIL
+495 KNDKQFILHKIF
-507 SRINDR
+507 
-513 NKA
+513 KKK

>member
-1 MERNN
+1 MAGQN
-6 KQLAINMITQVVVF
+6 KQLAINMLAQVVVF
-20 IIQMGINFL
+20 LVQMGINFL

-69 FITIEYHRGNIDQAN
+69 FITIEYHKGNLEQAN

-92 SNVVISAILCIISVV
+92 SNVVISAVLAIISII
-107 LLIFLEYVIEIPNH
+107 LLVFLEYVIHIPVN
-121 LIGDVKWLF
+121 LVADVKWLF
-130 TLLCINSF
+130 ALLCLNSL
-138 LTLIFNVYIVS
+138 LTLVFNVYIVS

-160 VRNLISNLIRAIV
+160 VRNLVSNLIKAAV
-173 ILFLFGVFTSHLWF
+173 ILVLFGFFSSHLWY

-198 LVIANVKIK
+198 LIIANVKIK
-207 NKLTPE
+207 DKLTPE
-213 LGVNLRNFDFEK
+213 LGVNLRYFDFVK
-225 IKTLLA
+225 VKTLLA

-265 LSITTQIPFIIL
+265 LSITTHIPFIIL

-290 LTKDFANGD
+290 LTKDFAKGNLNE
-299 KAAMLNE
+299 MLNE
-306 IFKSIRILSICI
+306 VYKSIRILSISI

-324 LYVYGDVFYKLWMP
+324 LYIYGDVFYKLWMP
-338 TQDAL
+338 TQNSL

-379 IFMIFNSIIVFF
+379 IFMIINSLVVFL
-391 TVLLGLFLTDDTI
+391 TVLLGLLLTEDITT
-404 IKMFI
+404 KMFI
-409 IASVRSIYGVIR
+409 IAAVRSLYGVIR
-421 GIVFLPVY
+421 GIVFLPIY
-429 GAFCLN
+429 GAYCMN
-435 LKYTYFYKSILKSLF
+435 LKRTFFYKPIIKSLF
-450 GLVISLGVCYL
+450 GVLVTLGICWM
-461 LRLVYIPN
+461 LRLLYVPDN
-469 SWLGFF
+469 WLGFF
-475 VICIFIS
+475 ISSLFVAIVSCCI
-482 VIAISVGS
+482 GS
-490 VLILT
+490 ILILT
-495 KKDKQFIVTKIL
+495 KNDKKFIMEKVIK
-507 SRINDR
+507 RR
-513 NKA
+513 K